1 MKHARAEGEP
11 PQQPQPVVVEK
22 GDLLTVAAY
31 YGEAGLGMQF
41 RVSTVVRT
49 TLPGLGF
56 VCGRLQGCLVR
67 RGAGEGCGWGAGAG
81 AKKRRRA
88 LNGRAGQLL
97 RDVASSSDSNGHT

>member
-41 RVSTVVRT
+41 RVSTVVR
-49 TLPGLGF
+49 
-56 VCGRLQGCLVR
+56 RL
-67 RGAGEGCGWGAGAG
+67 
-81 AKKRRRA
+81 
-88 LNGRAGQLL
+88 
-97 RDVASSSDSNGHT
+97 SSA

>member
-1 MKHARAEGEP
+1 MEDWRKVKHARAEGEP

-49 TLPGLGF
+49 LCRALSPLQQIDGVLGRG
-56 VCGRLQGCLVR
+56 VMQEK
-67 RGAGEGCGWGAGAG
+67 GAGGAPAPG
-81 AKKRRRA
+81 RRKDGE
-88 LNGRAGQLL
+88 L
-97 RDVASSSDSNGHT
+97 

>member
-41 RVSTVVRT
+41 RVSTVVRKVSSS
-49 TLPGLGF
+49 LGF
-56 VCGRLQGCLVR
+56 CLREKIRGVLGCGVVQEK
-67 RGAGEGCGWGAGAG
+67 GAGGAPAPG
-81 AKKRRRA
+81 RRKDGE
-88 LNGRAGQLL
+88 L
-97 RDVASSSDSNGHT
+97 

>member
-1 MKHARAEGEP
+1 MTFEFELQVEDWRKVKHARAEGEP

-41 RVSTVVRT
+41 RVSTVVRSWPT
-49 TLPGLGF
+49 GPGF
-56 VCGRLQGCLVR
+56 VCWRSRVCLVCC
-67 RGAGEGCGWGAGAG
+67 GVGEECGWGAGAG

-88 LNGRAGQLL
+88 LI
-97 RDVASSSDSNGHT
+97 